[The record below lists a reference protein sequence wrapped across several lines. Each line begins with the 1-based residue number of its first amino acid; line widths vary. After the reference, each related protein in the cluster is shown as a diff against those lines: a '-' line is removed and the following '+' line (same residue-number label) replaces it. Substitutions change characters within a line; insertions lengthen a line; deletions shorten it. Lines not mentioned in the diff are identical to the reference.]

1 MIRMDYQTLPGLPV
15 MVYAAETETVDEEI
29 LDEDE
34 LYELELASGSELPD
48 YPILDEAYAIVP
60 ASCLEALL
68 LAVGIIIGCLLVTGG
83 IHHD

>member
-1 MIRMDYQTLPGLPV
+1 MMRGGYQVLPGLPV
-15 MVYAAETETVDEEI
+15 LAYVADDEEILDEEI

-34 LYELELASGSELPD
+34 LYDLASGSELPD

-68 LAVGIIIGCLLVTGG
+68 LAVGIIIGCLLASGG
-83 IHHD
+83 IRHD